1 LEIAGHAPHTKDI
14 SFLPTTILLFVISLA
29 LPSLWHG
36 SLDRKV
42 SAMAM
47 TVTIATHLWSLTS
60 WMPERICVF
69 QWETEALVLA
79 VSVIFLQQIWD
90 RRKAIR
96 GSKDGFRSIDL
107 RYYVGPQYCV
117 GKIDPVYLLSEIETH
132 LNPLP
137 VYGAGL
143 STRIATTACDSSL
156 PACGV
161 SPYSVQSTLDVDR
174 KHRDGNAFGCNLG
187 RYDHLAHSGWGYS
200 GKVTVTLT
208 DTG

>member
-1 LEIAGHAPHTKDI
+1 VPPSEEPELDDVAKFGGATKLELAGHAPHTKDI

-79 VSVIFLQQIWD
+79 VSVI
-90 RRKAIR
+90 
-96 GSKDGFRSIDL
+96 
-107 RYYVGPQYCV
+107 
-117 GKIDPVYLLSEIETH
+117 
-132 LNPLP
+132 
-137 VYGAGL
+137 
-143 STRIATTACDSSL
+143 L
-156 PACGV
+156 PA
-161 SPYSVQSTLDVDR
+161 TD
-174 KHRDGNAFGCNLG
+174 LG
-187 RYDHLAHSGWGYS
+187 PAKSYPRIEGWI
-200 GKVTVTLT
+200 
-208 DTG
+208 